1 MHPEFSVDAGLLDR
15 LEAFVGPVLLGLP
28 DRARRELGR
37 LYVAGLL
44 GPGER
49 KSVEPI
55 VRRQQGGEAV
65 ARERRMREMLTE
77 DDWNAQSLM
86 LAGAER
92 LLRTTD
98 GWQAYTLDD
107 TALLKRGWHSV
118 GVAKQ
123 YAGCIGGV
131 TGCQCIVTMGVASDL
146 VSTLILTRLFLP
158 KVWFDAKSKKR
169 REAARV
175 PESVVRRG
183 HRTKQDLALG
193 LVDQLRLEGMPQLP
207 FLCDSGY
214 GGDTEF
220 RRALADRG
228 EQYVAGVTLD
238 VSVWDAA
245 VRFVT
250 PERKPG
256 AGRPPSRMRP
266 VGALAP
272 KSALKMA
279 KSLPREAWTA
289 VTWRDGSRGP
299 QTSRFAAVRVRA
311 ARGYDKATRSV
322 EHVHDEEWLLVHWPD
337 DTPEPTKAWLSNLPK
352 DTPLLSLVQLARLR
366 WRIERD
372 HQEGKEL
379 LGLDHYEGRSWH
391 GLHHHLALVLL
402 AQQFLALER
411 WTEQKKAQL
420 AAPAVEPAA
429 PAPQAFPPSFAAALV
444 LRHRRHPAGAHRA
457 VPVPVLSDVP
467 APH

>member
-1 MHPEFSVDAGLLDR
+1 MDDVELDGALLERLDAFAR
-15 LEAFVGPVLLGLP
+15 PVLLGLP
-28 DRARRELGR
+28 TRARRELGR

-55 VRRQQGGEAV
+55 VRRQHGGEAL
-65 ARERRMREMLTE
+65 ARERRMREMLAD

-118 GVAKQ
+118 GVARQ
-123 YAGCIGGV
+123 YAGCVGHV
-131 TGCQCIVTMGVASDL
+131 TNCQCIVTMGIASDAI
-146 VSTLILTRLFLP
+146 STLILTRLFLP
-158 KVWFDAKSKKR
+158 KTWFDPKSKKR
-169 REAARV
+169 REEARI
-175 PESVVRRG
+175 PESVLRHG
-183 HRTKQDLALG
+183 YQTKQELALG
-193 LVDQLRLEGMPQLP
+193 LIKQLRLEGMPKLP
-207 FLCDSGY
+207 FLFDSGY

-220 RRALADRG
+220 RQVLAEFG
-228 EQYVAGVTLD
+228 EHYVAGITLD
-238 VSVWDAA
+238 MSVWSAD
-245 VRFVT
+245 VEFT
-250 PERKPG
+250 MPQRKPG
-256 AGRPPSRMRP
+256 AGRPPTRMKPR
-266 VGALAP
+266 GDFAP
-272 KSALKMA
+272 RSALEYA
-279 KSLPREAWTA
+279 KSLAPGAWTK
-289 VTWRDGSRGP
+289 VTWREGSRGP

-311 ARGYDKATRSV
+311 ARGYDKTSHTV

-337 DTPEPTKAWLSNLPK
+337 DEPAPTKAWLSNLPK
-352 DTPLLSLVQLARLR
+352 STGLLNLVQLARLR

-411 WTEQKKAQL
+411 WIELKKAQL
-420 AAPAVEPAA
+420 AAA
-429 PAPQAFPPSFAAALV
+429 PAQPNTPPPEAFPPTGTAAFL
-444 LRHRRHPAGAHRA
+444 LRHRRAPARTHRSA
-457 VPVPVLSDVP
+457 ALPPMPHLSTSD
-467 APH
+467 